1 VVAIYHENSGEP
13 RETTRPM
20 TAHKKTRITVE
31 SEQVLIIRRRGSR
44 RRWCW
49 ECGREVDAVDV
60 AQAGNPTRAHPLQ
73 LRDRAHNEGW
83 HLIETAEGPLLV
95 CVESLLKSSDG
106 PTKA

>member
-1 VVAIYHENSGEP
+1 
-13 RETTRPM
+13 M

-95 CVESLLKSSDG
+95 CVESLLKSSEG